1 MKKSDLINHAVDV
14 FFDFLSSVVGNFS
27 SNIVPLLAG
36 VLPAY
41 LTWKHIVGVLDFPS
55 WVGWAGAGVIE
66 FIGLG
71 AGNELMKVW
80 NHNRAYKDEKNHM
93 PMLAPFLTAFWYISI
108 MIAFNVILEA
118 WPESVFWKIVSIAL
132 FATLA
137 VPSYA
142 LIAGKT
148 LRMEWKAER
157 SQARAERVS
166 EHQRTNSERT
176 EGGNK
181 RTNERTNE
189 RQRTN
194 EQFAVRQKIQEF
206 VGRVRA
212 NERRTPGVSEVSR
225 ELGVSKGYASEVL
238 QVILKEDE
246 NGK

>member
-1 MKKSDLINHAVDV
+1 LKRSDLINHSVDI

-36 VLPAY
+36 ILPAY
-41 LTWKHIVGVLDFPS
+41 LTWKHIVEVLNFPS
-55 WVGWAGAGVIE
+55 WVGLAGAGVIE

-80 NHNRAYKDEKNHM
+80 NHNRSYKDERNKM
-93 PMLAPFLTAFWYISI
+93 PMLAPFLTAFWYIAI

-118 WPESVFWKIVSIAL
+118 RPESLFWKIVSVAL

-157 SQARAERVS
+157 TQARAERIAVR
-166 EHQRTNSERT
+166 QRTNSERT
-176 EGGNK
+176 ANRG
-181 RTNERTNE
+181 ERTNE

-194 EQFAVRQKIQEF
+194 EQFAVRQRIQEF
-206 VGRVRA
+206 VEGVRA
-212 NERRTPGVSEVSR
+212 NEQRTPGVSEVSR
-225 ELGVSKGYASEVL
+225 ALGVSKGYASETL
-238 QVILKEDE
+238 QAILRGDED
-246 NGK
+246 G